1 MFLFN
6 FVNFFAVFGFWLVN
20 LVSPS
25 FFRILIYVQLI
36 NNSFFL
42 FLFILNIIYKK
53 NTYILSG
60 KNILNHFI
68 FISPVLVTAFFFLF
82 ILNRPSTFCKCLSY
96 SLTCAKYVTCYKR
109 EFMCNIMVCISGR
122 KCCILNK
129 FG

>member
-6 FVNFFAVFGFWLVN
+6 FLIFFAVFGFWLVD
-20 LVSPS
+20 LVSLS

-42 FLFILNIIYKK
+42 FLFF
-53 NTYILSG
+53 ILSG

-68 FISPVLVTAFFFLF
+68 FIITVLVTAFFFLF
-82 ILNRPSTFCKCLSY
+82 ILNRPSTFCKCLSD
-96 SLTCAKYVTCYKR
+96 SLTCAKYITCHKR
-109 EFMCNIMVCISGR
+109 EFMCNIMVCISGG
-122 KCCILNK
+122 KCCILNE